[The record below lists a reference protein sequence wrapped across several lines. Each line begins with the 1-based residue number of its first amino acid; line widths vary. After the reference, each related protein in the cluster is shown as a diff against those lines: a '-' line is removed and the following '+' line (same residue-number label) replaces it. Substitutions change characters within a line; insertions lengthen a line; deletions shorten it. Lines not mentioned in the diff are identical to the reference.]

1 MLIRQTILYLP
12 AQFLSPVAQFL
23 SVMIWTWWLPP
34 AQMSTFVLVTSTQE
48 LAYMLSR
55 SWFSFYTLR
64 FLPPAE
70 DADGRRRYLETETT
84 LLVLMTL
91 PELAA
96 AALSMHFFDGNGDPF
111 PVFLIIAAYYVTRG
125 LNNHFG
131 ERARAQDRILA
142 YTLLMTSGPV
152 GGLVAG
158 VVATEI
164 FGASAGGLLVAYAAM
179 QALGTA
185 VALPMIG
192 ASLRT
197 ARLDLTIFKAAVLN
211 GGPMLAVNG
220 IGWFGEN
227 GIRYVVDQIGGST
240 AFGLMAVGWGL
251 GRRSASVASMLVAV
265 AAFPIA
271 ARLINAGDRDTAL
284 EQLKTNAALLTA
296 VLLPSV
302 VGLWL
307 VTDILVDLAVAE
319 TYRDVTRS
327 ILGLA
332 AFGGMVRAYHAHA
345 TGQMLT
351 LDRRYGL
358 LVIVGLFEIVA
369 TTGLAVVGFSV
380 NYLVGVVVG
389 ALIASGLTLAFSAT
403 LAIRLCGF
411 RFPAADTVRI
421 AFATA
426 VMGGAVYTIDW
437 PHTALGLVGATLI
450 GGLSYVMALAAVYYK
465 RLPPLVGLITGKI
478 AGTRP

>member
-23 SVMIWTWWLPP
+23 SMMIWTWWLSPTE
-34 AQMSTFVLVTSTQE
+34 MSTFVLVTSTQE
-48 LAYMLSR
+48 LAYMVSR

-84 LLVLMTL
+84 LIALLTL
-91 PELAA
+91 PELGA
-96 AALSMHFFDGNGDPF
+96 AALSMHFFDGHGDPLTI
-111 PVFLIIAAYYVTRG
+111 FLIIAAYYVTRG

-131 ERARAQDRILA
+131 ERARAQDKILA
-142 YTLLMTSGPV
+142 YTLLLTSGPV
-152 GGLVAG
+152 GGLIAG
-158 VVATEI
+158 LVTTRI
-164 FGASAGGLLVAYAAM
+164 FGASAGELLLAYAAM

-197 ARLDLTIFKAAVLN
+197 ARLDLAILKHAILN
-211 GGPMLAVNG
+211 GGPMLAING
-220 IGWFGEN
+220 ISWFGEN
-227 GIRYVVDQIGGST
+227 GIRYVVDHIGGSA

-271 ARLINAGDRDTAL
+271 ARLINAGDREAAL
-284 EQLKTNAALLTA
+284 DQLKKNAALLTA
-296 VLLPSV
+296 VLLPSI

-319 TYRDVTRS
+319 TYRDVTRA
-327 ILGLA
+327 IVGIA
-332 AFGGMVRAYHAHA
+332 AFGGMVRAYHSHA
-345 TGQMLT
+345 TGQMLI

-358 LVIVGLFEIVA
+358 LMMVGIFEIVA
-369 TTGLAVVGFSV
+369 TTGLATVGFYA
-380 NYLVGVVVG
+380 NYLVGVVGG
-389 ALIASGLTLAFSAT
+389 ALLASALTLALSAT

-411 RFPAADTVRI
+411 RVPVADTARI
-421 AFATA
+421 AFATL
-426 VMGGAVYTIDW
+426 VMGLAIHVVNW
-437 PHTALGLVGATLI
+437 PHTTVGLAGAILI
-450 GGLSYVMALAAVYYK
+450 GGLFYVVALAAVYYK
-465 RLPPLVGLITGKI
+465 HLPPLVGLITGKF

>member
-70 DADGRRRYLETETT
+70 DVTGRRRYLETETT

-111 PVFLIIAAYYVTRG
+111 LVFLIIAAYYVTRG

-131 ERARAQDRILA
+131 ERARAQDKILA
-142 YTLLMTSGPV
+142 YTLLLTSGPV

-164 FGASAGGLLVAYAAM
+164 FGASAGELLVAYAAM
-179 QALGTA
+179 QALGTV

-227 GIRYVVDQIGGST
+227 GIRYVVDHIGGSA

-271 ARLINAGDRDTAL
+271 ARLINAGDRDAAL

-319 TYRDVTRS
+319 TYREVTRS

-332 AFGGMVRAYHAHA
+332 AFGGMVRAYHSHA

-369 TTGLAVVGFSV
+369 TAGLAVVGFYM

-411 RFPAADTVRI
+411 RFPVADTVRI
-421 AFATA
+421 ALATA
-426 VMGGAVYTIDW
+426 VMAGVVHAIDW

-450 GGLSYVMALAAVYYK
+450 GGLSYVMALAAVYYR
-465 RLPPLVGLITGKI
+465 RLPPLVGLITGKF